1 MDRLRR
7 GWALTVTSW
16 NVLVGDPG
24 LAVFTVLA
32 ALCTFVAA
40 IPFVLPVL
48 IAAGAKDQTRGGLS
62 IVLLLIF
69 YFVVSFVTIF
79 FNTALVGAALDRLR
93 GGNAGVGAGLQVALQ
108 NLTSIA
114 GFAIISASVGVIL
127 AVIEER
133 FELVGEIIASIVGA
147 AWSVATFLVLP
158 VIVVEREGPFAA
170 IRTSTSMLR
179 RTWGEQIVGT
189 GSIGLIFFLAGLLG
203 VIPVVL
209 GLVSHVTALT
219 VAGVAFAALYWA
231 GLFLLG
237 SALGQIFRAAVY
249 LYAQNGVVPVGF
261 DAPLLREAFTQKAKP
276 A

>member
-16 NVLVGDPG
+16 NALMGDPG

-32 ALCTFVAA
+32 ALCTIVAA

-48 IAAGAKDQTRGGLS
+48 IAAGGKDQTRGGLS

-69 YFVVSFVTIF
+69 YFVVSFITMF

-93 GGNAGVGAGLQVALQ
+93 GGNAGVRAGLQIALQ
-108 NLTSIA
+108 NLPSIA

-189 GSIGLIFFLAGLLG
+189 GSIELIFFLAGLLG
-203 VIPVVL
+203 VIPIVL

-231 GLFLLG
+231 ALFLLG

>member
-16 NVLVGDPG
+16 NALMGDPG

-32 ALCTFVAA
+32 ALCTIVAA

-48 IAAGAKDQTRGGLS
+48 IAAGGKDQTRGGLS

-69 YFVVSFVTIF
+69 YFVVSFITMF

-93 GGNAGVGAGLQVALQ
+93 GGNAGVRAGLQIALQ
-108 NLTSIA
+108 NLPSIA

-203 VIPVVL
+203 VIPIVL

-231 GLFLLG
+231 ALFLLG